1 MVGGRIERADTD
13 VSSFVMN
20 YSIPAGGRII
30 ADMDESSP
38 SSPTARVLNIAAYK
52 FVALDDLPNRRIE
65 LLELCTRLEL
75 RGTILLS
82 EEGINLF
89 IAGMPDAVQELLAH
103 LRRDAA
109 LVDLD
114 VKESWTDERPF
125 GRMLVKIKREIIA
138 FGVEGIEPATYTSKR
153 MLPAQLKAWL
163 DAGKKVTLL
172 DVRNDYEVE
181 IGTFREAVAMDLDHF
196 RNFPKHV
203 AALDDALRDQPVVTF
218 CTGGIRCEKAGP
230 MLEQVGFRDVYQL
243 DGGILAYFEQCG
255 GEHFDGE
262 CFVFDERRAV
272 DHELKA
278 SKQHATCSSP

>member
-1 MVGGRIERADTD
+1 MCPTNH
-13 VSSFVMN
+13 SSSDFH
-20 YSIPAGGRII
+20 I
-30 ADMDESSP
+30 
-38 SSPTARVLNIAAYK
+38 LNVAAYK
-52 FVALDDLPNRRIE
+52 FGALSDLPNRRRE
-65 LLELCTRLEL
+65 LLEFCTLLEL

-89 IAGMPDAVQELLAH
+89 IAGVPGSVHSLLRH
-103 LRRDAA
+103 LRSDPTLED
-109 LVDLD
+109 LVA
-114 VKESWTDERPF
+114 KESWSEAQPF
-125 GRMLVKIKREIIA
+125 GRMRVKIKREIIA

-153 MLPAQLKAWL
+153 IAPAQLKSWL
-163 DAGKKVTLL
+163 DAGKSVVLL

-196 RNFPKHV
+196 RNFPKQV
-203 AALDDALRDQPVVTF
+203 SALDEKLRNQPVVTF

-230 MLEQVGFRDVYQL
+230 MLEQAGFRDVYQL

-272 DHELKA
+272 DSELAA
-278 SKQHATCSSP
+278 SKQPTKCASS